1 MKKQNKKSTA
11 IPMPRV
17 KSKMN
22 PSMKNRN
29 KLKTETAAERKLRL
43 MKAASQRAKKADP
56 TFKKGLARPNKSTLS
71 PSRLKARD
79 AKEKADKE
87 ASRKR
92 RATKKSLANRNK

>member
-1 MKKQNKKSTA
+1 MDNMGIYKKTISSAGIMGRNPPKAKGT
-11 IPMPRV
+11 PGRV

-56 TFKKGLARPNKSTLS
+56 TFKKRKLAKKLAR
-71 PSRLKARD
+71 
-79 AKEKADKE
+79 
-87 ASRKR
+87 
-92 RATKKSLANRNK
+92 